1 MTLKTLIK
9 YIVLT
14 ICGFALFI
22 IVNRAASPERSTPN
36 IGGEGLFL
44 GLPLLWW
51 IAERT
56 IKDLWSDLKRTWRE
70 IKQEREQLAQ
80 DPKSDDHG
88 ANKKT
93 PRA

>member
-1 MTLKTLIK
+1 MKTLIK
-9 YIVLT
+9 YIILT

-36 IGGEGLFL
+36 IGGEGMLI

-51 IAERT
+51 ITERT
-56 IKDLWSDLKRTWRE
+56 IKDLVSGFKQTWRE
-70 IKQEREQLAQ
+70 IKQEREQLTQ
-80 DPKSDDHG
+80 DLKSDDHG